1 MAECKTEAEWA
12 AEHDARSLANA
23 EAIKTDPKRLAAA
36 QKAAKR
42 IVEDEAKYAKEANAR
57 TAALTKLA
65 NGQMA
70 KPTAR
75 PEAKAAKP
83 AAAKTKP
90 AKRNGAKPKR

>member
-12 AEHDARSLANA
+12 AESDARALANA
-23 EAIKTDPKRLAAA
+23 EAIKGDPKRLSAA

-65 NGQMA
+65 NGQ
-70 KPTAR
+70 T
-75 PEAKAAKP
+75 AKP
-83 AAAKTKP
+83 AAKPEAKEAMPKRAP
-90 AKRNGAKPKR
+90 AKRGGGKSKK